1 MSAISQ
7 RRGRVIGKMR
17 TFIKYS
23 KNVDNDKQK
32 NIQTAAVT
40 LSPRG
45 RVGEGLEGFGFI
57 AYANSRVEKL
67 RDEGRYDAANKLK
80 MYLRKFIAYLGK
92 NEIPFKD
99 FDALLI
105 RNYHTWL
112 KNQELGRNTIS
123 LYIRNLK
130 RVYKLA
136 VNDGLAADGNPF
148 EGMDV
153 SYRVKKERN
162 GLTLEEVKR
171 LRGLDL
177 SGESQQVVFARDIF
191 LFTVYTKGM
200 RSDDIFRL
208 TKKDIR
214 DGQLTYRQHLTG
226 KEISIPWEPV
236 LKEITDRYGR
246 KGTSLLFPVITAKS
260 PREQWRQYDGLLHRI
275 NYNLKK
281 LGEMMELG
289 YPLNLT
295 VARHSWESMTKS
307 VSISDLL

>member
-1 MSAISQ
+1 MDNNNQ
-7 RRGRVIGKMR
+7 
-17 TFIKYS
+17 
-23 KNVDNDKQK
+23 KNVQA
-32 NIQTAAVT
+32 IAIP
-40 LSPRG
+40 LSGHKRTG
-45 RVGEGLEGFGFI
+45 EGFGFI

-67 RDEGRYDAANKLK
+67 KDEGRYDAANKLK
-80 MYLRKFIAYLGK
+80 MYLRRFITYLGK
-92 NEIPFKD
+92 NEVPFKD
-99 FDALLI
+99 FDALLM

-136 VNDGLAADGNPF
+136 VNDGLAADSNPF

-162 GLTLEEVKR
+162 GLTLDEVKR
-171 LRGLDL
+171 LRDLDL
-177 SGESQQVVFARDIF
+177 SGESEMTVFARDIF

-208 TKKDIR
+208 TSKNIKDGR
-214 DGQLTYRQHLTG
+214 LTYRQHVTG
-226 KEISIPWEPV
+226 KEISIPWEPA
-236 LKEITDRYGR
+236 LKEIADRY
-246 KGTSLLFPVITAKS
+246 KQDGTPLLFPVVTAKS
-260 PREQWRQYDGLLHRI
+260 PSEQWRQYDGLLHRV
-275 NYNLKK
+275 NYSLKK
-281 LGEMMELG
+281 LGERIGLD

-307 VSISDLL
+307 VSISDIL

>member
-1 MSAISQ
+1 M
-7 RRGRVIGKMR
+7 
-17 TFIKYS
+17 
-23 KNVDNDKQK
+23 
-32 NIQTAAVT
+32 QTAAMSV
-40 LSPRG
+40 PARKRNG
-45 RVGEGLEGFGFI
+45 GGFGFI

-67 RDEGRYDAANKLK
+67 RDEGRYDAAIKLK
-80 MYLRKFIAYLGK
+80 GYIRRFVAYLGK
-92 NEIPFKD
+92 DDVPFKD
-99 FDALLI
+99 FNALLV

-112 KNQELGRNTIS
+112 ENKNLERNTIS

-136 VNDGLAADGNPF
+136 VNDGLAADINPF

-162 GLTLEEVKR
+162 GLTLDEVKR
-171 LRGLDL
+171 LRDLDL
-177 SGESQQVVFARDIF
+177 SGEPQSVVFARDIF

-208 TKKDIR
+208 TSKNIKDGR
-214 DGQLTYRQHLTG
+214 LTYRQHVTG
-226 KEISIPWEPV
+226 KEITIPWEPA
-236 LKEITDRYGR
+236 LQEIADRYKR
-246 KGTSLLFPVITAKS
+246 KGSSLLFPIITAKS
-260 PREQWRQYDGLLHRI
+260 PHEQWRQYDGLLHRI

-281 LGEMMELG
+281 LGERIGLD

-307 VSISDLL
+307 VSISDIL

>member
-1 MSAISQ
+1 MDNNGQ
-7 RRGRVIGKMR
+7 E
-17 TFIKYS
+17 
-23 KNVDNDKQK
+23 NV
-32 NIQTAAVT
+32 QTAAVI

-45 RVGEGLEGFGFI
+45 RDGEMPEGFGFI

-67 RDEGRYDAANKLK
+67 RDEERYDAAIKLK

-92 NEIPFKD
+92 NEVPFKD
-99 FDALLI
+99 FDTLLI

-136 VNDGLAADGNPF
+136 VNDGLVADSNPF

-177 SGESQQVVFARDIF
+177 SGESQQVAFARDIF
-191 LFTVYTKGM
+191 LFMVYTKGM
-200 RSDDIFRL
+200 KSDDIFRL
-208 TKKDIR
+208 TRKNIK
-214 DGQLTYRQHLTG
+214 DGQLIYRQHTTG

-236 LKEITDRYGR
+236 LQKIADRYKQ
-246 KGTSLLFPVITAKS
+246 KGTARLFPVITAKS
-260 PREQWRQYDGLLHRI
+260 PREQWRQYDGILHCI

>member
-1 MSAISQ
+1 MDNNNQ
-7 RRGRVIGKMR
+7 
-17 TFIKYS
+17 
-23 KNVDNDKQK
+23 KNVQA
-32 NIQTAAVT
+32 IAIP
-40 LSPRG
+40 LSGHKRTG
-45 RVGEGLEGFGFI
+45 EGFGFI

-67 RDEGRYDAANKLK
+67 KDEGRYDAANKLK
-80 MYLRKFIAYLGK
+80 MYLRRFITYLGK
-92 NEIPFKD
+92 NEVPFKD
-99 FDALLI
+99 FDALLM

-136 VNDGLAADGNPF
+136 VNDGLAADSNPF

-162 GLTLEEVKR
+162 GLTLDEVKR
-171 LRGLDL
+171 LRDLDL
-177 SGESQQVVFARDIF
+177 GGESEMTVFARDIF

-208 TKKDIR
+208 TSKNIKDGR
-214 DGQLTYRQHLTG
+214 LTYRQHVTG
-226 KEISIPWEPV
+226 KEISIPWEPA
-236 LKEITDRYGR
+236 LKEIADRY
-246 KGTSLLFPVITAKS
+246 KQDGTPLLFPVVTAKS
-260 PREQWRQYDGLLHRI
+260 PREQWRQYDGLLHRV
-275 NYNLKK
+275 NYSLKK
-281 LGEMMELG
+281 LGERIGLD

-307 VSISDLL
+307 VSISDIL

>member
-1 MSAISQ
+1 MAAI
-7 RRGRVIGKMR
+7 
-17 TFIKYS
+17 
-23 KNVDNDKQK
+23 
-32 NIQTAAVT
+32 T
-40 LSPRG
+40 LTPRG
-45 RVGEGLEGFGFI
+45 RVGEGFDGFGFI

-67 RDEGRYDAANKLK
+67 RDEGRYDAAYKLK
-80 MYLRKFIAYLGK
+80 MYLRRFIAYLGR
-92 NEIPFKD
+92 NEVPFKD
-99 FDALLI
+99 FDALLM

-130 RVYKLA
+130 RIYKLA
-136 VNDGLAADGNPF
+136 VIDGFAADVNPF

-162 GLTLEEVKR
+162 GLTLDEVKR

-177 SGESQQVVFARDIF
+177 SGESQSVVFARDIF
-191 LFTVYTKGM
+191 LFSVYARGM
-200 RSDDIFRL
+200 KSDDIFRL
-208 TKKDIR
+208 TEENIR
-214 DGQLTYRQHLTG
+214 DGRLTYRQHITG
-226 KEISIPWEPV
+226 KEITIPWEP
-236 LKEITDRYGR
+236 LMQEIADRYRR
-246 KGTSLLFPVITAKS
+246 KGSPLLFPVVTAKS
-260 PREQWRQYDGLLHRI
+260 PHEQWRQYDGILHRI

-307 VSISDLL
+307 VSISDIL

>member
-1 MSAISQ
+1 MDNNNQ
-7 RRGRVIGKMR
+7 
-17 TFIKYS
+17 
-23 KNVDNDKQK
+23 KNVQA
-32 NIQTAAVT
+32 IAIP
-40 LSPRG
+40 LSGHKRTG
-45 RVGEGLEGFGFI
+45 EGFGFI

-67 RDEGRYDAANKLK
+67 KDEGRYDAANKLK
-80 MYLRKFIAYLGK
+80 MYLRRFITYLGK
-92 NEIPFKD
+92 NEVPFKD
-99 FDALLI
+99 FDALLM

-136 VNDGLAADGNPF
+136 VNDGLAADSNPF

-162 GLTLEEVKR
+162 GLTLDEVKR
-171 LRGLDL
+171 LRDLDL
-177 SGESQQVVFARDIF
+177 SGESEMTVFARDIF

-208 TKKDIR
+208 TSKNIKDGR
-214 DGQLTYRQHLTG
+214 LTYRQHVTG
-226 KEISIPWEPV
+226 KEISIPWEPA
-236 LKEITDRYGR
+236 LKEIADRY
-246 KGTSLLFPVITAKS
+246 KQDGTPLLFPVVTAKS
-260 PREQWRQYDGLLHRI
+260 PHEQWKQYDAILHRI
-275 NYNLKK
+275 NYSLKK
-281 LGEMMELG
+281 LGEKMGLG

-307 VSISDLL
+307 LSIGDLL

>member
-1 MSAISQ
+1 MDNNNQ
-7 RRGRVIGKMR
+7 
-17 TFIKYS
+17 
-23 KNVDNDKQK
+23 KNVQA
-32 NIQTAAVT
+32 IAIP
-40 LSPRG
+40 LSGHKRTG
-45 RVGEGLEGFGFI
+45 EGFGFI

-67 RDEGRYDAANKLK
+67 KDEGRYDAANKLK
-80 MYLRKFIAYLGK
+80 MYLRRFITYLGK
-92 NEIPFKD
+92 NEVSFKD
-99 FDALLI
+99 FDALLM

-136 VNDGLAADGNPF
+136 VNDGLAADSNPF

-162 GLTLEEVKR
+162 GLTLDEVKR
-171 LRGLDL
+171 LRDLDL
-177 SGESQQVVFARDIF
+177 SGESEMTVFARDIF

-208 TKKDIR
+208 TSKNIKDGR
-214 DGQLTYRQHLTG
+214 LTYRQHVTG
-226 KEISIPWEPV
+226 KEISIPWEPA
-236 LKEITDRYGR
+236 LKEIADRY
-246 KGTSLLFPVITAKS
+246 KQDGTPLLFPVVTAKS
-260 PREQWRQYDGLLHRI
+260 PREQWRQYDGLLHRV
-275 NYNLKK
+275 NYSLKK
-281 LGEMMELG
+281 LGERIGLD

-307 VSISDLL
+307 VSISDIL

>member
-1 MSAISQ
+1 MDNNNQ
-7 RRGRVIGKMR
+7 
-17 TFIKYS
+17 
-23 KNVDNDKQK
+23 KNVQA
-32 NIQTAAVT
+32 IAIP
-40 LSPRG
+40 LSGHKRTG
-45 RVGEGLEGFGFI
+45 EGFGFI

-67 RDEGRYDAANKLK
+67 KDEGRYDAANKLK
-80 MYLRKFIAYLGK
+80 MYLRRFITYLGK
-92 NEIPFKD
+92 NEVPFKD
-99 FDALLI
+99 FDALLM

-136 VNDGLAADGNPF
+136 VNDGLAADSNPF

-162 GLTLEEVKR
+162 GLTLDEVKR
-171 LRGLDL
+171 LRDLDL
-177 SGESQQVVFARDIF
+177 SGESEMTVFARDIF

-208 TKKDIR
+208 TSKNIKDGR
-214 DGQLTYRQHLTG
+214 LTYRQHVTG
-226 KEISIPWEPV
+226 KEISIPWEPA
-236 LKEITDRYGR
+236 LKEIADRY
-246 KGTSLLFPVITAKS
+246 KQDGTPLLFPVVTAKS

-275 NYNLKK
+275 NYSLKK
-281 LGEMMELG
+281 LGERIGLD

-295 VARHSWESMTKS
+295 VARHSWESMAKS
-307 VSISDLL
+307 VSISDIL